1 VVRRVV
7 ASRRRPYR
15 GAMSYD
21 TVTQQAPA
29 APPTRSGLRTA
40 ARVTAVVL
48 SLLLIAYGVLSVVG
62 LIARDTAHRSAT
74 FGGITSLTVDL
85 GFESLEVRGSSTA
98 SSVRMTR
105 SYSWSFDQP
114 SVGAAEAGGRLT
126 VRSDCGFSVGRGCT
140 GHVRLVVPEGLPVTV
155 RTSDGSVLLR
165 DLTGSV
171 TSSTSDGHVTL
182 RNLSGAV
189 DASSSDGGMDVS
201 EVTGRLTLRTR
212 DGSIHG
218 SGLRTSRVTAESS
231 DGGIDLRFAAAPDRV
246 QVQSRDGSIG
256 VHVPDDGTSYRVT
269 VAVSDGHQDVSVPT
283 DPGAA
288 RQIDVQASDGSITV
302 DTITVDTT
310 C

>member
-1 VVRRVV
+1 MVHPLV
-7 ASRRRPYR
+7 APSRRPYR
-15 GAMSYD
+15 GCMSYD
-21 TVTQQAPA
+21 TVTQQAPI
-29 APPTRSGLRTA
+29 APPKRSGLSTT

-48 SLLLIAYGVLSVVG
+48 SLLLIAYGVLSVVS
-62 LIARDTAHRSAT
+62 LIARETAHLSAT
-74 FGGITSLTVDL
+74 FGGVSSLTVDL

-114 SVGAAEAGGRLT
+114 SVGATQAGGRLT

-155 RTSDGSVLLR
+155 HTSDGSVLLR
-165 DLTGSV
+165 DLAGSV

-182 RNLSGAV
+182 RDLSGSV

-201 EVTGRLTLRTR
+201 AVTGRLTLRTR

-218 SGLRTSRVTAESS
+218 SALRSPRVTAESS

-256 VHVPDDGTSYRVT
+256 VHVPDDGTSYAVT
-269 VAVSDGHQDVSVPT
+269 TDVSDGHQDVSVPT

-288 RQIDVQASDGSITV
+288 RHIDLKASDGSITV
-302 DTITVDTT
+302 DTKG
-310 C
+310 